1 MRNNI
6 FLQLGSL
13 NIQGNAKIKCESPDI
28 IDLIANH
35 HIFVIC
41 ESWLDKSDSCPAIPS
56 YSNFRSERERHPK
69 AKRNSGGILMSR
81 GGALRKILTGVC
93 GRTKNFRG
101 MLRDFFAGFL
111 PNLGGLLRD

>member
-56 YSNFRSERERHPK
+56 YSNFRSERKRHPK
-69 AKRNSGGILMSR
+69 AKRNSGGIIMYI
-81 GGALRKILTGVC
+81 KH
-93 GRTKNFRG
+93 TKG
-101 MLRDFFAGFL
+101 
-111 PNLGGLLRD
+111 